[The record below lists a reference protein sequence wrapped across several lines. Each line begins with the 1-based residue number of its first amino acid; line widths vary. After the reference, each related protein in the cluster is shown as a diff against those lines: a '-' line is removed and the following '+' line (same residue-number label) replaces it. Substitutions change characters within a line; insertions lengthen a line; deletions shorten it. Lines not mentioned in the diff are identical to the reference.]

1 MEKIIG
7 CCSAIMAIV
16 NIVLSTIWLIIM
28 LKGKKGVKSKF
39 VLPAVLCG
47 IYIVECIMHII
58 CQNTIGIFGMS
69 INVFLWFFN
78 FLIYFSFHLHQV
90 MILLNSMV
98 TGPILNSNSVKNGI
112 ASATAIRTMIQNKKN
127 IHRVIPFETYELI

>member
-78 FLIYFSFHLHQV
+78 FLIYFRIYREDRKELEEKEILAKCNKEGV
-90 MILLNSMV
+90 MYVDFVEI
-98 TGPILNSNSVKNGI
+98 TK
-112 ASATAIRTMIQNKKN
+112 
-127 IHRVIPFETYELI
+127 